1 MKKYLLLFALLLG
14 GVYSYGQDLD
24 NIKKM
29 LVLKQY
35 EKARPEIDAFL
46 SNPKNANN
54 PEALYYKA
62 YVYHS
67 LGMLPTKPV
76 AESKTLY
83 IGAFDALQKYAQ
95 ADPKTPLTTE
105 EKNSTLYNT
114 YYGFYDLGVKTYN
127 EKNLAESFD
136 LFKRALEVHD
146 YIYDKKLP
154 GADGMKFTTHDTDI
168 VWNLAVLA
176 NELKNKNEAMVYY
189 KKIADAD
196 LKDEKYATAY
206 DELILKYKKEK
217 NAELFAKYVAAAK
230 KYYPID
236 MPYWENQEIE
246 FALSGLEDEALL
258 NKYEELTKT
267 LPNNYAIFYNYAVEI
282 DKFLN
287 TAEATGKDIEGYKTR
302 MENNFKKALALKST
316 IEVNLQLANM
326 YYTKSFEIQEKILK
340 IKGTKPAEVK
350 VKNDL
355 NASRKTA
362 LQEAI
367 PYAEEA
373 VKQLAALKT
382 YKFTDKTNYKL
393 AIEILANAYKINDN
407 AVKAAEYEAKKAE
420 VDKL

>member
-1 MKKYLLLFALLLG
+1 MKKYLLLFALLMG
-14 GVYSYGQDLD
+14 GLFSYSQDLS

-29 LVLKQY
+29 LILKQY
-35 EKARPEIDAFL
+35 DKARPELDAFL
-46 SNPKNANN
+46 SNPNNANN
-54 PEALYYKA
+54 AEALYYKA
-62 YVYHS
+62 YVYHT
-67 LGMLPTKPV
+67 LAIGVTKPV
-76 AESKTLY
+76 PESKNLY
-83 IGAFDALQKYAQ
+83 IGAFDALQKYAK
-95 ADPKTPLTTE
+95 ADPKAALTIE

-127 EKNLAESFD
+127 DKNYAESFD

-154 GADGMKFTTHDTDI
+154 GAEGMKFTAHDTDI

-176 NELKNKNEAMVYY
+176 MELKNKNDALIYY

-196 LKDEKYATAY
+196 LKDEKYAAAY

-230 KYYPID
+230 KHYPVD
-236 MPYWENQEIE
+236 MPYWQNQEVE
-246 FALSGLEDEALL
+246 FALSGQQDEALL
-258 NKYEELTKT
+258 IKYDELSKT
-267 LPNNYAIFYNYAVEI
+267 MPTNYAIFYNYAIEI

-287 TAEATGKDIEGYKTR
+287 SAAAKDADAYRKK
-302 MENNFKKALALKST
+302 MEENFKKALTLKST

-326 YYTKSFEIQEKILK
+326 YYNRSYDIQEKVLK
-340 IKGTKPAEVK
+340 IKGTKPAELK

-355 NASRKTA
+355 NASLKA
-362 LQEAI
+362 SMQEAI

-373 VKQLAALKT
+373 IKQLAVLKT
-382 YKFTDKTNYKL
+382 YKFTDKANYKL
-393 AIEILANAYKINDN
+393 ALDILVNAYKATGN
-407 AVKAAEYEAKKAE
+407 AVKSAEYEAKKAE

>member
-14 GVYSYGQDLD
+14 GFYSYSQDLG
-24 NIKKM
+24 NIKK
-29 LVLKQY
+29 LLILKQY
-35 EKARPEIDAFL
+35 DKAKPEIDAFL
-46 SNPKNANN
+46 NDPKNMNN

-62 YVYHS
+62 YVYHA
-67 LGMLPTKPV
+67 LGMVQTRPV
-76 AESKTLY
+76 GESKNLY
-83 IGAFDALQKYAQ
+83 VGAFDALQKYAQ
-95 ADPKTPLTTE
+95 ADPKVPLTTE
-105 EKNSTLYNT
+105 EKNATLYNT

-127 EKNLAESFD
+127 EKNFSESFD
-136 LFKRALEVHD
+136 LFKKALQVHD

-154 GADGMKFTTHDTDI
+154 GAEGMKFTAHDTDI

-196 LKDEKYATAY
+196 LKDEKYAAAY

-230 KYYPID
+230 KHYPID

-246 FALSGLEDEALL
+246 FALSGLEGEALL
-258 NKYEELTKT
+258 NKYDELTKT
-267 LPNNYAIFYNYAVEI
+267 IPTNYAVFYNYAIEI

-287 TAEATGKDIEGYKTR
+287 AAAAKDADTYRKK
-302 MENNFKKALALKST
+302 MEDNFKKALTIKST
-316 IEVNLQLANM
+316 IEANLQLANM
-326 YYTKSFEIQEKILK
+326 YYNRSYDIQEKIQK
-340 IKGTKPAEVK
+340 IKGTKPAEIK

-355 NASRKTA
+355 NASLKTTM
-362 LQEAI
+362 QEAI

-373 VKQLAALKT
+373 VKFLAVLKT

-393 AIEILANAYKINDN
+393 ALEILANAYKLTGN
-407 AVKAAEYEAKKAE
+407 AVKSAEYEAKKAE

>member
-1 MKKYLLLFALLLG
+1 MKKYLLLFALLMG
-14 GVYSYGQDLD
+14 GLLSFGQDLD

-29 LVLKQY
+29 LLLKQY
-35 EKARPEIDAFL
+35 DKAKPEIDAFL

-76 AESKTLY
+76 AESKALY
-83 IGAFDALQKYAQ
+83 VGAFDALQKYAQ
-95 ADPKTPLTTE
+95 ADAKATFTTE

-127 EKNLAESFD
+127 EKNYAESFD
-136 LFKRALEVHD
+136 LFKKALDVHD
-146 YIYDKKLP
+146 YIYAKKLP
-154 GADGMKFTTHDTDI
+154 GNEGMKFTAHDTDV

-176 NELKNKNEAMVYY
+176 NELKNKNETMLYY
-189 KKIADAD
+189 KKIADAE
-196 LKDEKYATAY
+196 LKDEKYAVAY

-230 KYYPID
+230 NYYPVD
-236 MPYWENQEIE
+236 LPYWENQEIE

-258 NKYEELTKT
+258 NKYEELTKSM
-267 LPNNYAIFYNYAVEI
+267 PNNYMIFYNYAIDI

-287 TAEATGKDIEGYKTR
+287 SPAATGKDLQAYRKK
-302 MENNFKKALALKST
+302 MEDNFKKALSIKST

-326 YYTKSFEIQEKILK
+326 YHNTSFDLQDKAQK

-350 VKNDL
+350 VKNDGRL
-355 NASRKTA
+355 K
-362 LQEAI
+362 I
-367 PYAEEA
+367 GMPAEMWI
-373 VKQLAALKT
+373 K
-382 YKFTDKTNYKL
+382 Y
-393 AIEILANAYKINDN
+393 
-407 AVKAAEYEAKKAE
+407 
-420 VDKL
+420 